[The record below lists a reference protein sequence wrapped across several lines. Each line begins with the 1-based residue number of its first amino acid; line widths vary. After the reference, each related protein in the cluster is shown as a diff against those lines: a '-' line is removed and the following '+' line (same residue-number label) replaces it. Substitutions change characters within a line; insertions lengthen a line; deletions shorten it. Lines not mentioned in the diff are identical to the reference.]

1 MLFKVR
7 LKRARCERGN
17 FQRGF
22 DTFLLLDQWL
32 VPEILLA
39 PGILNYLKI

>member
-7 LKRARCERGN
+7 LERARRERGN

-22 DTFLLLDQWL
+22 DTFLLLDQLL

-39 PGILNYLKI
+39 PDILNYLRI